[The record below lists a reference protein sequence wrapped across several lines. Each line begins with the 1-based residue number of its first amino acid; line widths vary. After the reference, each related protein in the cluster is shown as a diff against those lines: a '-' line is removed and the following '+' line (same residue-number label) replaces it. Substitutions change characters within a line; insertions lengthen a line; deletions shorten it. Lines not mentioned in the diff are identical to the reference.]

1 MNALAQPRPDS
12 SASPDPALLY
22 AAIEALSES
31 VAIVEGG
38 SVLYVNPAWA
48 RVFECSDPSQL
59 QGRMLEGFI
68 PENVLRD
75 VTAEPNDGSG
85 TRLAGEFA
93 HVRQD
98 GTSLHLQIFCNG
110 VRVRGEN
117 FAVVSARDVSGQKE
131 VEKWLRESQRLENVG
146 RLVGGVAHDFNNLL
160 TGLMLYCDLLI
171 GELEKDSRSRHHAQ
185 EMRRAGE
192 QGAKLVQQLLAI
204 SRPSVEDL
212 NVVALNDVVSNVEGL
227 LTRLIGENVILTK
240 SLAGDLGS
248 VRMDPAQ
255 VQQIL
260 LNLVLNARDAM
271 PDGGEILLTTRNC
284 TGCLPLGLEQA
295 PQLVSCVE
303 LAVSDT
309 GSGMDAETLGRA
321 FEPFFT
327 TKENGRGNGLG
338 LASARRLAKLHGG
351 TILAE
356 SEPGRGTR
364 ISLLLP
370 RVSGTASD
378 PTTSDSTRSDFN
390 QANSSSFDCTS
401 SHCTSSHCNSA
412 DSKITR

>member
-22 AAIEALSES
+22 AAMEALPES

-38 SVLYVNPAWA
+38 SVVYANPAWA
-48 RVFECSDPSQL
+48 RVFECNDPLQL
-59 QGRMLEGFI
+59 QGRMLEEFI
-68 PENVLRD
+68 PESALRNA
-75 VTAEPNDGSG
+75 TAEPNDGSG
-85 TRLAGEFA
+85 IHPAGEFA

-98 GTSLHLQIFCNG
+98 GSRLHLQISCNG
-110 VRVRGEN
+110 MRVRGNN
-117 FAVVSARDVSGQKE
+117 FAVVSAHDVSGQKE
-131 VEKWLRESQRLENVG
+131 IEKWLRESQRLENVG

-185 EMRRAGE
+185 EMRSAGE

-204 SRPSVEDL
+204 ARPSVEDS
-212 NVVALNDVVSNVEGL
+212 NVVALNDVVDSVEGL
-227 LTRLIGENVILTK
+227 LTRLIGENVGLIK

-271 PDGGEILLTTRNC
+271 PDGGRILLTTRNC
-284 TGCLPLGLEQA
+284 TGYLPSGLEA
-295 PQLVSCVE
+295 PQLMPCVE

-309 GSGMDAETLGRA
+309 GSGMDAETLDRA

-338 LASARRLAKLHGG
+338 LASACRLAKLHGG
-351 TILAE
+351 NILAE

-364 ISLLLP
+364 VSLLLP
-370 RVSGTASD
+370 RVSPGTASD
-378 PTTSDSTRSDFN
+378 PTTSDPKRSDFTE
-390 QANSSSFDCTS
+390 ADSTSFDRTSSDCTLSDCTS
-401 SHCTSSHCNSA
+401 S

>member
-1 MNALAQPRPDS
+1 LNALAQPRPDS

-22 AAIEALSES
+22 AAIEALPASL
-31 VAIVEGG
+31 AIVEGG
-38 SVLYVNPAWA
+38 SVVYANPAWA
-48 RVFECSDPSQL
+48 RVFECSDPAQL
-59 QGRMLEGFI
+59 QGRRLGEFI
-68 PENVLRD
+68 PENALRHA
-75 VTAEPNDGSG
+75 TAEPNDGSEICP
-85 TRLAGEFA
+85 AGEFA

-98 GTSLHLQIFCNG
+98 GARLHLQISCNG
-110 VRVRGEN
+110 LRVRGKN
-117 FAVVSARDVSGQKE
+117 FAVVNAHDVSGQKE
-131 VEKWLRESQRLENVG
+131 IEKWLRESQKLENVG

-212 NVVALNDVVSNVEGL
+212 NAVALNDVVNNVEGL
-227 LTRLIGENVILTK
+227 LTRLIGENVVLTK

-271 PDGGEILLTTRNC
+271 PDGGKILLTTRNC
-284 TGCLPLGLEQA
+284 AGYLPSGLEA
-295 PQLVSCVE
+295 PQLMPCVE

-370 RVSGTASD
+370 RVSAGTASD
-378 PTTSDSTRSDFN
+378 PTTSDSTRSDSTK
-390 QANSSSFDCTS
+390 ADSTSFDCTS
-401 SHCTSSHCNSA
+401 S